1 MDTLSIV
8 LVAVLALA
16 GGGLWTAWWRIR
28 KELKHRTEELAVA
41 QFDLKTAHDELGTVR
56 TEALRTGG
64 ETAALRGEA
73 ARLRE
78 ECENLHKAQAETE
91 RQVRELIGE
100 RAALQAKL
108 EGAETKLR
116 EQNAQRER
124 ERTERAEAEEAMKAQ
139 FRNLANDILGEQS
152 QTFRRTNAEALE
164 TLLKPFRQNITDFR
178 ERVEKIYA
186 TEAEQHGALKNELK
200 NLMELN
206 RQITAETT
214 NLTRALKG
222 DSKVQGDF
230 GEMILDT
237 ILSSSNLVKG
247 VHYQTQDTMK
257 NEEGANVRP
266 DVVLNLPDKKQIV
279 IDSKTS
285 LTAFAAYTAAEQPAE
300 RDAHL
305 KAHVDSVRKH
315 VAELASKGYQ
325 ALLNASPD
333 FVIMFIPNESAFL
346 AAMQA
351 DPQIWAD
358 AYRKKV
364 VVSSPTNLF
373 ALLKLVDNLWQRSDL
388 ERNTH
393 DIAECGSKL
402 YDQLVA
408 FTDSLQDVEKG
419 LKLAQRSYDD
429 AWKRF
434 SSGNNNLIRLGERMV
449 GLNVKIK
456 KRMPQNVLDSA
467 ELDEPADH
475 AIAAE

>member
-1 MDTLSIV
+1 MGIYWIAMV
-8 LVAVLALA
+8 CAVLLLA
-16 GGGLWTAWWRIR
+16 VGGFYVAWRR
-28 KELKHRTEELAVA
+28 MRHEAKQRAEELAVA
-41 QFDLKTAHDELGTVR
+41 QYDLAAVRGEL
-56 TEALRTGG
+56 TEARNAAVRADG
-64 ETAALRGEA
+64 EASALRGELV
-73 ARLRE
+73 RLQSERDE
-78 ECENLHKAQAETE
+78 QRKAQAEAE
-91 RQVRELIGE
+91 RQLRELIGE
-100 RAALQAKL
+100 RSALKARL
-108 EGAETKLR
+108 EGTEARCR
-116 EQNAQRER
+116 EEGERRER
-124 ERTERAEAEEAMKAQ
+124 ERAEAEAAMKAQ
-139 FRNLANDILGEQS
+139 FRNLATDILGEQTQKFR
-152 QTFRRTNAEALE
+152 QTNEEAIE
-164 TLLKPFRQNITDFR
+164 MLLKPFRQNIADFR

-206 RQITAETT
+206 RQITTETT

-247 VHYQTQDTMK
+247 VHYLTQDTMK
-257 NEEGANVRP
+257 NEDGANVRP

-305 KAHVDSVRKH
+305 KAHIDSVRKH

-325 ALLNASPD
+325 ALMNASPD

-358 AYRKKV
+358 AYRRKV
-364 VVSSPTNLF
+364 VISSPTNLF

-388 ERNTH
+388 ERNTR
-393 DIAECGSKL
+393 DIAECGSKM

-408 FTDSLQDVEKG
+408 FAESLSDVDKG
-419 LKLAQRSYDD
+419 LKSAQRSYDE

-434 SSGNNNLIRLGERMV
+434 TLGNNNLVRLGERMV
-449 GLNVKIK
+449 GLHVKVK
-456 KRMPQNVLDSA
+456 KSLPQNVLDAA
-467 ELDEPADH
+467 ELDEPAAPD
-475 AIAAE
+475 INE

>member
-1 MDTLSIV
+1 MRRETKQR
-8 LVAVLALA
+8 A
-16 GGGLWTAWWRIR
+16 
-28 KELKHRTEELAVA
+28 EELAVA
-41 QFDLKTAHDELGTVR
+41 QYDL
-56 TEALRTGG
+56 
-64 ETAALRGEA
+64 AALRSELTEARDAAVRADGEA
-73 ARLRE
+73 SALRSELGRLQGERDE
-78 ECENLHKAQAETE
+78 QRKVQAEIE

-100 RAALQAKL
+100 RSALQARL
-108 EGAETKLR
+108 EGTEARYR
-116 EQNAQRER
+116 EEGERRER
-124 ERTERAEAEEAMKAQ
+124 ERAEAEAAMKAQ
-139 FRNLANDILGEQS
+139 FRNLAADILGEQS
-152 QTFRRTNAEALE
+152 QKFRQTNEEALE
-164 TLLKPFRQNITDFR
+164 MLLKPFRQNIADFR

-206 RQITAETT
+206 RQITTETT

-247 VHYQTQDTMK
+247 VHYLTQDTMK

-266 DVVLNLPDKKQIV
+266 DVVLNLPDRKQIV

-285 LTAFAAYTAAEQPAE
+285 LTAFAAYAAAEQPAE

-305 KAHVDSVRKH
+305 KAHVESVRRH

-325 ALLNASPD
+325 ALMNASPD

-358 AYRKKV
+358 AYRRKV

-388 ERNTH
+388 ERNTR
-393 DIAECGSKL
+393 DIAECGSKM

-408 FTDSLQDVEKG
+408 FAENLSDVDKG
-419 LKLAQRSYDD
+419 LKSAQRSYDE

-434 SSGNNNLIRLGERMV
+434 TLGNNNLVRLGERMV
-449 GLNVKIK
+449 GLHVKVK
-456 KRMPQNVLDSA
+456 KSLPQSVLDTA
-467 ELDEPADH
+467 ELDDPSVPGRPVESK
-475 AIAAE
+475 